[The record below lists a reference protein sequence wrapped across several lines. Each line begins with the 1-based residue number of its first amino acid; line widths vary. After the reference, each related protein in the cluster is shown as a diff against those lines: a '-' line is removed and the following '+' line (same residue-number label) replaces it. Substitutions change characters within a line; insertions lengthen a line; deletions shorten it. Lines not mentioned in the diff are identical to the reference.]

1 MPIYSARV
9 ASLPLRLA
17 AFRRGRYT
25 PGQPPA
31 DTPAVS
37 LARLTLAIAVIAPL
51 ALRCATRFVPFRSNG
66 GDFRLTTKNVC
77 VKK

>member
-1 MPIYSARV
+1 MPIYILSTSRV
-9 ASLPLRLA
+9 ASPPFDAADIPQTIPQQTPPL
-17 AFRRGRYT
+17 
-25 PGQPPA
+25 
-31 DTPAVS
+31 S